1 MSIVT
6 HISLT
11 FSGTGDDTRTWGP
24 PFCGK
29 ESVYFM
35 TVNRNKKVQ
44 LFLAHRARKDK
55 WDIVL
60 NLRIHHSLIKCSQFY
75 FFSQKHMTKRNKTW
89 QKYLDWDCLLHLI
102 FIHGNSTWPR
112 GPIILL
118 FSKAKYMCHRNVTWY
133 VNLLYSIVL

>member
-1 MSIVT
+1 VT

-11 FSGTGDDTRTWGP
+11 FSGTGDDTRAWGP

-55 WDIVL
+55 
-60 NLRIHHSLIKCSQFY
+60 
-75 FFSQKHMTKRNKTW
+75 
-89 QKYLDWDCLLHLI
+89 
-102 FIHGNSTWPR
+102 
-112 GPIILL
+112 
-118 FSKAKYMCHRNVTWY
+118 
-133 VNLLYSIVL
+133 